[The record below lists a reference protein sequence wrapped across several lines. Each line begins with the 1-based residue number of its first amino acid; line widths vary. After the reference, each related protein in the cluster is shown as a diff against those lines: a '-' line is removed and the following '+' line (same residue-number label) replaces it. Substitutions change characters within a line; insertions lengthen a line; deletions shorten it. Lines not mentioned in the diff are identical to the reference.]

1 MHARAS
7 RVAAGEG
14 ALDGPEPA
22 PSSPR
27 PHALAPTQRRG
38 PSQSIRVRTSRHLQ
52 PKTITR
58 RGLIHASD
66 IGSRRPDRQ
75 ERGVTC
81 HVARTTT
88 CRRHMSAG
96 ALRGVGEIVMARR
109 SESVPL
115 LVVGRAARSS
125 PPGRFSVLSSGSG
138 WNDDESECFGVNWNR
153 VDIGEGS
160 RPVDASS
167 HHESRSGRYRQLR
180 QQPVI
185 SSLIL
190 VPASNG
196 SLNKR
201 TSLAELVGCRRPVAA
216 MCLRAR
222 EAPQTRP
229 RNSQLEDRWRP
240 SPLQPWRDQDRL
252 GLSLPRGRADCPIR

>member
-1 MHARAS
+1 VRLLWQEGQSLFPSWSWAELPGPRRRDDLACFRQEVVGMTTRAS
-7 RVAAGEG
+7 VLESIGIASTSERA
-14 ALDGPEPA
+14 
-22 PSSPR
+22 
-27 PHALAPTQRRG
+27 RG
-38 PSQSIRVRTSRHLQ
+38 
-52 PKTITR
+52 
-58 RGLIHASD
+58 
-66 IGSRRPDRQ
+66 
-75 ERGVTC
+75 
-81 HVARTTT
+81 
-88 CRRHMSAG
+88 
-96 ALRGVGEIVMARR
+96 R
-109 SESVPL
+109 SM
-115 LVVGRAARSS
+115 
-125 PPGRFSVLSSGSG
+125 PP
-138 WNDDESECFGVNWNR
+138 
-153 VDIGEGS
+153 
-160 RPVDASS
+160 P

-240 SPLQPWRDQDRL
+240 SPLQPWREQDRL